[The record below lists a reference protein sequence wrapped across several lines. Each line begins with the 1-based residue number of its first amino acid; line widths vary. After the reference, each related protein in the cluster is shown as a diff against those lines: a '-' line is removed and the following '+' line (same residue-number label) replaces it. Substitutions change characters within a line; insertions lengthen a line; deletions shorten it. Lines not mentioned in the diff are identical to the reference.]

1 LKHHDP
7 GVEPVGDKNAS
18 LLVGPGP
25 GRQADCAPDIKS
37 LRSQLEFSMNTL
49 EIAAG
54 ILALARYHGSLPAAA
69 FFQNAENLSETQ
81 MTTTTSIG
89 EPWMW
94 AAFSAFVLVMLALDL
109 FIFGGRKAHKVS
121 IREAASWS
129 LVWVS
134 LALLFNAGLWW
145 YLNGAAGPEIANR
158 KALEFLTGYLIEK
171 SLSVDNVF
179 IFLLIFSSFHIAAEY
194 QRRVLIYGV
203 LGAIVMRAVMIL
215 AGAWIVREFNWVLYI
230 FGFFLVVTG
239 MRMLVMA
246 EKKPDL
252 EKNPVLKF
260 ARQHLRIS
268 DGDHGEKFSVM
279 KDGVRHFTPLFLV
292 LILIEVTDL
301 VFAVDSIPAIFAI
314 TTDPFIVFTSN
325 IFAIMG
331 LRALY
336 FLLADVADRFHLLKY
351 GLAMVLTF
359 IGAKMLI
366 APWYHV
372 PVVVSLA
379 IVAVLIGA
387 SVVASLI
394 ATRRPT

>member
-1 LKHHDP
+1 
-7 GVEPVGDKNAS
+7 
-18 LLVGPGP
+18 
-25 GRQADCAPDIKS
+25 
-37 LRSQLEFSMNTL
+37 MNSTL
-49 EIAAG
+49 
-54 ILALARYHGSLPAAA
+54 
-69 FFQNAENLSETQ
+69 
-81 MTTTTSIG
+81 SIG

-94 AAFSAFVLVMLALDL
+94 GAFIAFVLVMLALDL
-109 FIFGGRKAHKVS
+109 FVFGGKKAHKVS
-121 IREAASWS
+121 VREAASWS

-134 LALLFNAGLWW
+134 LALAFNAGLWW
-145 YLNGAAGPEIANR
+145 YLSGTVGSEIADR

-179 IFLLIFSSFHIAAEY
+179 IFLLIFASFHVAPEF

-215 AGAWIVREFNWVLYI
+215 AGAWVVQEFSWVLYL
-230 FGFFLVVTG
+230 FGAFLVVTG

-246 EKKPDL
+246 EKEPDL
-252 EKNPVLKF
+252 EKNPVLRF
-260 ARQHLRIS
+260 ARKHLRIAE
-268 DGDHGEKFSVM
+268 GDHGEKFMVM
-279 KDGVRHFTPLFLV
+279 KNGVRHFTPLFLV

-359 IGAKMLI
+359 IGSKMLI
-366 APWYHV
+366 MPWYHV
-372 PVVVSLA
+372 PVGASLA
-379 IVAVLIGA
+379 IVAVLIGS
-387 SVVASLI
+387 SVIASLI
-394 ATRRPT
+394 ATRKGTR

>member
-1 LKHHDP
+1 
-7 GVEPVGDKNAS
+7 
-18 LLVGPGP
+18 
-25 GRQADCAPDIKS
+25 
-37 LRSQLEFSMNTL
+37 MN
-49 EIAAG
+49 
-54 ILALARYHGSLPAAA
+54 SV
-69 FFQNAENLSETQ
+69 
-81 MTTTTSIG
+81 SIG

-94 AAFSAFVLVMLALDL
+94 GVFIAFVLAMLALDL
-109 FIFGGRKAHKVS
+109 FVFGGRKAHKVGVK
-121 IREAASWS
+121 EAAAWS

-134 LALLFNAGLWW
+134 LALAFNAGLWW
-145 YLNGAAGPEIANR
+145 YLKGSVGPEIADR

-179 IFLLIFSSFHIAAEY
+179 IFLLIFSSFHVAAEY

-203 LGAIVMRAVMIL
+203 LGAIVMRAIMIL
-215 AGAWIVREFNWVLYI
+215 AGAWVVQEFSWVLYL
-230 FGFFLVVTG
+230 FGAFLVVTG

-246 EKKPDL
+246 EKKTDL

-260 ARQHLRIS
+260 ARRHLRIS
-268 DGDHGEKFSVM
+268 EGHHGEKFSVM
-279 KDGVRHFTPLFLV
+279 QDGVRYFTPLFLV
-292 LILIEVTDL
+292 LILIEASDL

-336 FLLADVADRFHLLKY
+336 FLMADVADRFHLLKY

-359 IGAKMLI
+359 IGAKMLV

-372 PVVVSLA
+372 PVAASLA

-387 SVVASLI
+387 SVIASLI
-394 ATRRPT
+394 ATRPDVHGKPRD

>member
-1 LKHHDP
+1 
-7 GVEPVGDKNAS
+7 
-18 LLVGPGP
+18 
-25 GRQADCAPDIKS
+25 
-37 LRSQLEFSMNTL
+37 MNNV
-49 EIAAG
+49 I
-54 ILALARYHGSLPAAA
+54 
-69 FFQNAENLSETQ
+69 
-81 MTTTTSIG
+81 SIG

-94 AAFSAFVLVMLALDL
+94 AAFIAFVLVMLALDL
-109 FIFGGRKAHKVS
+109 FVFGGRKAHKVS
-121 IREAASWS
+121 VKEAAAWS

-134 LALLFNAGLWW
+134 LALLFNGGLWW
-145 YLNGAAGPEIANR
+145 YLSGTAGPEIADR

-179 IFLLIFSSFHIAAEY
+179 IFLLIFSSFHVSAEY
-194 QRRVLIYGV
+194 QRRVLVYGV
-203 LGAIVMRAVMIL
+203 LGAIVLRAIMIL
-215 AGAWIVREFNWVLYI
+215 AGAWVVSEFHWVLYL
-230 FGFFLVVTG
+230 FGVFLVITG

-246 EKKPDL
+246 EKEPEL

-260 ARQHLRIS
+260 ARRHLRIS
-268 DGDHGEKFSVM
+268 EGHHGEKFTVM
-279 KDGVRHFTPLFLV
+279 KNGVRYFTPLFLV
-292 LILIEVTDL
+292 LILIEVSDL

-336 FLLADVADRFHLLKY
+336 FLLVDMADRFHLLKY

-372 PVVVSLA
+372 PTPASLA
-379 IVAVLIGA
+379 VVAILIA
-387 SVVASLI
+387 TSAAASLI
-394 ATRRPT
+394 ATRKRR

>member
-1 LKHHDP
+1 MSD
-7 GVEPVGDKNAS
+7 A
-18 LLVGPGP
+18 
-25 GRQADCAPDIKS
+25 I
-37 LRSQLEFSMNTL
+37 
-49 EIAAG
+49 
-54 ILALARYHGSLPAAA
+54 
-69 FFQNAENLSETQ
+69 
-81 MTTTTSIG
+81 SIG

-94 AAFSAFVLVMLALDL
+94 AAFIVFVLVMLVLDL
-109 FIFGGRKAHKVS
+109 FVFGGNKAHKVS
-121 IREAASWS
+121 VKEAATWS

-134 LALLFNAGLWW
+134 LALVFNAGLWW
-145 YLNGAAGPEIANR
+145 YLNGTVGPEIADR
-158 KALEFLTGYLIEK
+158 KALEFFTGYLIEK

-179 IFLLIFSSFHIAAEY
+179 VFLLIFTAFHVAPEF

-203 LGAIVMRAVMIL
+203 LGAIVMRAIMIL
-215 AGAWIVREFNWVLYI
+215 AGAWVVREYSWVLYF
-230 FGFFLVVTG
+230 FGAFLVVTG
-239 MRMLVMA
+239 IRMLVMA
-246 EKKPDL
+246 EKVPDL

-260 ARQHLRIS
+260 ARRHLRIAE
-268 DGDHGEKFSVM
+268 GDHGEKFSVM
-279 KDGVRHFTPLFLV
+279 KGGVRYFTPLFLV

-359 IGAKMLI
+359 IGTKMLI
-366 APWYHV
+366 MPWYHV
-372 PVVVSLA
+372 PVEASLA
-379 IVAVLIGA
+379 VVTVLIGA

-394 ATRRPT
+394 ATRKVAK

>member
-1 LKHHDP
+1 MN
-7 GVEPVGDKNAS
+7 GIESFAT
-18 LLVGPGP
+18 GP
-25 GRQADCAPDIKS
+25 
-37 LRSQLEFSMNTL
+37 
-49 EIAAG
+49 
-54 ILALARYHGSLPAAA
+54 
-69 FFQNAENLSETQ
+69 
-81 MTTTTSIG
+81 
-89 EPWMW
+89 MW
-94 AAFSAFVLVMLALDL
+94 AAFIAFVLAMLALDL
-109 FIFGGRKAHKVS
+109 FVFGGRKVHKVGV
-121 IREAASWS
+121 REATVWS

-145 YLNGAAGPEIANR
+145 YLNDTVGREVADR

-215 AGAWIVREFNWVLYI
+215 AGAWVVREFSWVLYI

-246 EKKPDL
+246 EKTPDL
-252 EKNPVLKF
+252 GKNPVLKF
-260 ARQHLRIS
+260 ARRHLRIS
-268 DGDHGEKFSVM
+268 DGQHGEKFIVM
-279 KDGVRHFTPLFLV
+279 RDGVRHFTPLFLV
-292 LILIEVTDL
+292 LILIEVSDL

-372 PVVVSLA
+372 PVAVSLA

-387 SVVASLI
+387 SVAASLI
-394 ATRRPT
+394 ATRKPPTHD

>member
-1 LKHHDP
+1 
-7 GVEPVGDKNAS
+7 
-18 LLVGPGP
+18 
-25 GRQADCAPDIKS
+25 
-37 LRSQLEFSMNTL
+37 MNV
-49 EIAAG
+49 
-54 ILALARYHGSLPAAA
+54 
-69 FFQNAENLSETQ
+69 N
-81 MTTTTSIG
+81 TTISIG

-94 AAFSAFVLVMLALDL
+94 GVFIAFVLVMLVLDL
-109 FIFGGRKAHKVS
+109 FVFGGSKAHKVS
-121 IREAASWS
+121 VKEAVAWS
-129 LVWVS
+129 LIWAS
-134 LALLFNAGLWW
+134 LALAFNGGLWW
-145 YLNGAAGPEIANR
+145 HLNGTVGAEIADR
-158 KALEFLTGYLIEK
+158 KALEFFTGYLIEK

-179 IFLLIFSSFHIAAEY
+179 VFLLIFTAFDVAPEF

-215 AGAWIVREFNWVLYI
+215 AGAWVVQEFIWVLYI
-230 FGFFLVVTG
+230 LGVFLVIAG

-260 ARQHLRIS
+260 TRRHLRITP
-268 DGDHGEKFSVM
+268 DYHGEKFSVM
-279 KDGVRHFTPLFLV
+279 KDGVRWFTPLILV
-292 LILIEVTDL
+292 LIMIEASDL

-359 IGAKMLI
+359 IGTKMLI

-372 PVVVSLA
+372 PVAASLA
-379 IVAVLIGA
+379 IVAVLIA
-387 SVVASLI
+387 TSVVASLI
-394 ATRRPT
+394 ATRKVTT

>member
-1 LKHHDP
+1 
-7 GVEPVGDKNAS
+7 
-18 LLVGPGP
+18 
-25 GRQADCAPDIKS
+25 
-37 LRSQLEFSMNTL
+37 MN
-49 EIAAG
+49 
-54 ILALARYHGSLPAAA
+54 PAI
-69 FFQNAENLSETQ
+69 SV
-81 MTTTTSIG
+81 G

-94 AAFSAFVLVMLALDL
+94 AAFIGFVLVMLVLDL
-109 FIFGGRKAHKVS
+109 FVFGGNKSHKVS
-121 IREAASWS
+121 VREAASWS

-134 LALLFNAGLWW
+134 MAMLFNAGLWW
-145 YLNGAAGPEIANR
+145 YLSGTVGEEVADT

-179 IFLLIFSSFHIAAEY
+179 IFLMIFSSFHVAAEY

-203 LGAIVMRAVMIL
+203 LGAIVLRAIMIL
-215 AGAWIVREFNWVLYI
+215 AGAWVVREFAWVLYI
-230 FGFFLVVTG
+230 FGAFLIITG

-260 ARQHLRIS
+260 ARRYLRIS
-268 DGDHGEKFSVM
+268 EGDQGKRFTV
-279 KDGVRHFTPLFLV
+279 KQNGLLYFTPLFLV
-292 LILIEVTDL
+292 LIMIEVTDL
-301 VFAVDSIPAIFAI
+301 IFAVDSIPAIFAI

-372 PVVVSLA
+372 PVAASLA
-379 IVAVLIGA
+379 IVAVLISA
-387 SVVASLI
+387 SVLASLF
-394 ATRRPT
+394 ATRKRTH

>member
-1 LKHHDP
+1 
-7 GVEPVGDKNAS
+7 
-18 LLVGPGP
+18 
-25 GRQADCAPDIKS
+25 
-37 LRSQLEFSMNTL
+37 MNNT
-49 EIAAG
+49 I
-54 ILALARYHGSLPAAA
+54 
-69 FFQNAENLSETQ
+69 
-81 MTTTTSIG
+81 SIG

-94 AAFSAFVLVMLALDL
+94 AVFIAFVLVMLVLDL
-109 FIFGGRKAHKVS
+109 FVFGGRKAHKVS
-121 IREAASWS
+121 VKEAALWS
-129 LVWVS
+129 LAWFS
-134 LALLFNAGLWW
+134 LALIFNAGLWW
-145 YLNGAAGPEIANR
+145 YLNGTAGAEVADQ

-179 IFLLIFSSFHIAAEY
+179 IFLLIFSSFHVPAEY

-203 LGAIVMRAVMIL
+203 LGAILMRAIMIL
-215 AGAWIVREFNWVLYI
+215 AGAWVVREFSWVLYL
-230 FGFFLVVTG
+230 FGAFLVITG

-246 EKKPDL
+246 EKTPDL

-260 ARQHLRIS
+260 ARRHLRIS
-268 DGDHGEKFSVM
+268 DDYHGEKFSVV
-279 KDGVRHFTPLFLV
+279 KNGVRYFTPLFLV

-366 APWYHV
+366 MPWYHV
-372 PVVVSLA
+372 PVGASLT

-394 ATRRPT
+394 ATRKKPSL